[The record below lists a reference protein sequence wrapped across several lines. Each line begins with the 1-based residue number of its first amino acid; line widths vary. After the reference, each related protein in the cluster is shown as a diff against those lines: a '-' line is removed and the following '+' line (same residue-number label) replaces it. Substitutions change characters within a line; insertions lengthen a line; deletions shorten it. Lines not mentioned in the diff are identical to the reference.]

1 MLHDAVTPTTRWAL
15 FLDVDGTLLELAE
28 TPEQV
33 YVPERLKSLLSEVA
47 ERMDGAVALVSGRT
61 IDNLDEL
68 FTPLKLRASGVHGA
82 ERRDASGRI
91 VRAQVDTS
99 KLQSVRDEL
108 AGFAAAH
115 EGLLLEDKSFAIAL
129 HYRLAPQMQEK
140 ALATVTSILDRL
152 GHEYVLQTGKC
163 VYEIRPRAWTKGTAV
178 RAFLSESPFA
188 ERVPIYIGDDVTDEH
203 AFDVVNELG
212 GMSVR
217 VGDAAATLARFR
229 LPRIADVHEWL
240 HSLPLPAPLAR
251 AS

>member
-1 MLHDAVTPTTRWAL
+1 MSHDAVTSATRWAL

-47 ERMDGAVALVSGRT
+47 ERMNGAVALISCRT
-61 IDNLDEL
+61 IANLDEL
-68 FTPLKLRASGVHGA
+68 FAPLKLRASGVHGA
-82 ERRDASGRI
+82 ERRDTSGRI
-91 VRAQVDTS
+91 VRAQIDTS

-108 AGFAAAH
+108 ADFVASH
-115 EGLLLEDKSFAIAL
+115 DGLLLEDKSFAIAL
-129 HYRLAPQMQEK
+129 HYRLAPQMQDT

-152 GHEYVLQTGKC
+152 GPEYVLQTGKC

-178 RAFLSESPFA
+178 RAFLSEPSFA
-188 ERVPIYIGDDVTDEH
+188 GRVPIYIGDDVTDEH

-217 VGDAAATLARFR
+217 VGDEAATQARFR
-229 LPRIADVHEWL
+229 LPRVADVHEWL
-240 HSLPLPAPLAR
+240 NSLPLPAPLAR

>member
-1 MLHDAVTPTTRWAL
+1 MLHDAVTSTTRWAL

-33 YVPERLKSLLSEVA
+33 YVSERLKSLLSEVA
-47 ERMDGAVALVSGRT
+47 ERMDGAVALISGRT
-61 IDNLDEL
+61 IENLDEL

-82 ERRDASGRI
+82 ERRGASGRI
-91 VRAQVDTS
+91 VRAQIDTS

-108 AGFAAAH
+108 AGFVAAH
-115 EGLLLEDKSFAIAL
+115 AGLLLEDKSFAIAL
-129 HYRLAPQMQEK
+129 HYRLAPQMQAK
-140 ALATVTSILDRL
+140 ALATVTSIVDRL

-163 VYEIRPRAWTKGTAV
+163 VYEIRPSAWTKGTAV
-178 RAFLSESPFA
+178 RAFLSETPFA
-188 ERVPIYIGDDVTDEH
+188 GRVPIYIGDDVTDEH

-229 LPRIADVHEWL
+229 LPRVADVHEWL